1 MFLVYIPTILAYT
14 FISLLVVI
22 LGFIVIYVS
31 HKIYVTIYDNLPVAQ
46 LSSASSSA
54 SKISQGIKKMAK
66 SSSLVTGPI
75 ARKSKTALRI
85 IVTLEPCYLA
95 YAVYKLR
102 NATAAAASHTSV
114 GAMTSGHSCFGFTQE
129 VGPIQDL
136 CSSNNYQGKFVV
148 QYYDNLS
155 AIPTRRRLHLHC
167 SNACDMEAY

>member
-1 MFLVYIPTILAYT
+1 MLKLLSHEKDIIKHKCITIL
-14 FISLLVVI
+14 FI
-22 LGFIVIYVS
+22 
-31 HKIYVTIYDNLPVAQ
+31 
-46 LSSASSSA
+46 
-54 SKISQGIKKMAK
+54 
-66 SSSLVTGPI
+66 
-75 ARKSKTALRI
+75 ALRI

-155 AIPTRRRLHLHC
+155 AIPTSRRLHQHC